1 MQRRDFLRLAASAT
15 GTAVLGG
22 MLGSHS
28 AKAAAVKPQ
37 KLNLLKYA
45 TAETDSEAVNL
56 TSIKLQDPLSRALP
70 TFRTYR
76 TERGLR
82 LQPCWAVGSNGT
94 EKAVKRRPQPE
105 YAAGAARL

>member
-37 KLNLLKYA
+37 KLNLLN
-45 TAETDSEAVNL
+45 T
-56 TSIKLQDPLSRALP
+56 PLP
-70 TFRTYR
+70 
-76 TERGLR
+76 
-82 LQPCWAVGSNGT
+82 
-94 EKAVKRRPQPE
+94 KRIPR
-105 YAAGAARL
+105 R